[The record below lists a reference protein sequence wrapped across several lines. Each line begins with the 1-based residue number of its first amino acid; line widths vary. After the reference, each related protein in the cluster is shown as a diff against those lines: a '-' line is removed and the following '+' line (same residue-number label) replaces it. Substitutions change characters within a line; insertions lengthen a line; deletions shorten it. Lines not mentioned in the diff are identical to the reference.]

1 MDSYST
7 TGYLKD
13 DFRLFH
19 ITDEEEN
26 SFSYHYHDFYKIL
39 IFIRGD
45 VTYHIEGKSFDLKPY
60 DIVLV
65 NAGEIHKPVI
75 NSRSAY
81 ERVILYISPE
91 FMDSCRD
98 KADSLNQC
106 FVQAQ
111 ASRSNVLRIELFSQS
126 RLYQVLQ
133 ELEKSF
139 EGGAFAAALYQKAL
153 FMEFLILLN
162 RFSMDSYSGTYIE
175 NSRCNSKILPVLDY
189 IAEHLAEDISID
201 QLASCF
207 YMSRYYLMHLF
218 KQETG
223 YSVASYI
230 STKRLLRARALIQ
243 NGMSVTDACYQ
254 CGFKNYSSFS
264 RAYKK
269 LFHTSARG
277 ERNQS

>member
-1 MDSYST
+1 MDSYSK

-19 ITDEEEN
+19 ITDGEEH
-26 SFSYHYHDFYKIL
+26 SFSYHYHDFYKL
-39 IFIRGD
+39 LVFIRGD

-60 DIVLV
+60 DVVLV

-75 NSRSAY
+75 NRRSTY
-81 ERVILYISPE
+81 ERVILYISPA
-91 FMDSCRD
+91 FIDSCLD
-98 KADSLNQC
+98 GGDSLNQC

-111 ASRSNVLRIELFSQS
+111 KSGSNVLRIELFGQS

-139 EGGAFAAALYQKAL
+139 GEGAFAAALYQKAL
-153 FMEFLILLN
+153 FLEFLILLN
-162 RFSMDSYSGTYIE
+162 RFSMDAYTGTYIQ
-175 NSRCNSKILPVLDY
+175 NSRCNPKILPMLDY
-189 IAEHLAEDISID
+189 IGEHLAEDISID
-201 QLASCF
+201 LLASRF

-243 NGMSVTDACYQ
+243 NGMSVTDACYR

-277 ERNQS
+277 ERYES

>member
-1 MDSYST
+1 
-7 TGYLKD
+7 
-13 DFRLFH
+13 
-19 ITDEEEN
+19 
-26 SFSYHYHDFYKIL
+26 
-39 IFIRGD
+39 
-45 VTYHIEGKSFDLKPY
+45 
-60 DIVLV
+60 
-65 NAGEIHKPVI
+65 
-75 NSRSAY
+75 
-81 ERVILYISPE
+81 
-91 FMDSCRD
+91 MDSCRD
-98 KADSLNQC
+98 KEDSLNQC

>member
-1 MDSYST
+1 M
-7 TGYLKD
+7 
-13 DFRLFH
+13 
-19 ITDEEEN
+19 
-26 SFSYHYHDFYKIL
+26 

-75 NSRSAY
+75 NSKSVY
-81 ERVILYISPE
+81 ERMILYISPA
-91 FMDSCRD
+91 FMDACRD
-98 KADSLNQC
+98 GADSLNRC

-111 ASRSNVLRIELFSQS
+111 TSRSNVLRVELFSQS

-139 EGGAFAAALYQKAL
+139 GGDAFAAALYQKAL
-153 FMEFLILLN
+153 FLEFLILLN
-162 RFSMDSYSGTYIE
+162 RFSMDAYTGTYIE

-189 IAEHLAEDISID
+189 IGEHLAEDISID
-201 QLASCF
+201 LLASRF

-277 ERNQS
+277 ERNPS